1 MYSVQYILPCQLILP
16 RKFILILCMD
26 LVTEYNHGEMMWQP
40 NTPTTPGKDFLSLDQ
55 DQILPTLFNTLAMM
69 FLGKFV
75 F

>member
-1 MYSVQYILPCQLILP
+1 
-16 RKFILILCMD
+16 MD